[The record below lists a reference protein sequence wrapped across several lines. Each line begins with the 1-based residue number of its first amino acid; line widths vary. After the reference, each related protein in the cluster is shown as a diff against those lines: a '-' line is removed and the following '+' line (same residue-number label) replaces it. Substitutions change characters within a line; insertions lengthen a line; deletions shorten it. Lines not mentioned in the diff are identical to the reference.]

1 MIKLKTNV
9 KCGACVAS
17 ITPEMDKIAPNQWK
31 VDLSHPDRILEV
43 AGDLPE
49 ETVKSALQRAGYRGE
64 SI

>member
-17 ITPEMDKIAPNQWK
+17 ITPEMDKIAANRWK
-31 VDLSHPDRILEV
+31 VDLSHPNRILEV
-43 AGDLPE
+43 DASVSE
-49 ETVKSALQRAGYRGE
+49 EDVKSALQRAGYQGE

>member
-17 ITPEMDKIAPNQWK
+17 ITPEMDKIAPNQWN

-43 AGDLPE
+43 AGDLE
-49 ETVKSALQRAGYRGE
+49 EDAVKAALQRAGYQGE